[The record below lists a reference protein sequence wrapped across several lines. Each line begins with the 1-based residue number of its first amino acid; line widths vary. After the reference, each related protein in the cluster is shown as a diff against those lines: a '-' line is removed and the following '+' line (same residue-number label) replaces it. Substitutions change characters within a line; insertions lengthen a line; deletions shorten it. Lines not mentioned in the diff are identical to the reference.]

1 MSVERGACQNEKE
14 REKPMAIISPEDR
27 QTLQTLFAQE
37 LQDEVNITYFTQRE
51 SVLIVPGQEC
61 SSCKE
66 TRELL
71 EELTETSDKLH
82 LTVKDFVRDEQEAQ
96 NLGVTRIP
104 AFILQGHARGAVRY
118 FGIPAGYEFSTL
130 VEDLIDVSKGTTRL
144 NEKTRETLATV
155 DQDLHIQVFVTP
167 T

>member
-1 MSVERGACQNEKE
+1 L
-14 REKPMAIISPEDR
+14 AIISPEDR

-37 LQDEVNITYFTQRE
+37 LQDEVHITYFTQRE

-61 SSCKE
+61 FSCKE

-82 LTVKDFVRDEQEAQ
+82 LTVKDFVRDEQEAEG
-96 NLGVTRIP
+96 LGITRIP
-104 AFILQGHARGAVRY
+104 AIILQGHARGAVRY

-130 VEDLIDVSKGTTRL
+130 IEDLIDVSKGMTKL
-144 NEKTRETLATV
+144 SEKTRESLSTV

>member
-1 MSVERGACQNEKE
+1 
-14 REKPMAIISPEDR
+14 MAIISPEDR
-27 QTLQTLFAQE
+27 QRLQTLFTQE

-51 SVLIVPGQEC
+51 SVLIVPGHEC

-96 NLGVTRIP
+96 SLGITRIP
-104 AFILQGHARGAVRY
+104 AFICCG
-118 FGIPAGYEFSTL
+118 
-130 VEDLIDVSKGTTRL
+130 
-144 NEKTRETLATV
+144 
-155 DQDLHIQVFVTP
+155 
-167 T
+167 

>member
-1 MSVERGACQNEKE
+1 
-14 REKPMAIISPEDR
+14 MALISPEDR
-27 QTLQTLFAQE
+27 QTLQTLFAQD
-37 LQDEVNITYFTQRE
+37 LQDEVNITYFTQHD

-61 SSCKE
+61 AYCKD

-71 EELTETSDKLH
+71 EELTGISDKLH
-82 LTVKDFVRDEQEAQ
+82 LTVKDFVRDEQEAK
-96 NLGVTRIP
+96 NLGITHIP
-104 AFILQGHARGAVRY
+104 AFILQGHTKGTVRY

-130 VEDLIDVSKGTTRL
+130 VEDLIDVSKGTTDL
-144 NEKTRETLATV
+144 SEKTREALATV

>member
-1 MSVERGACQNEKE
+1 MFVERTMKRKRGKCK
-14 REKPMAIISPEDR
+14 MAMISPEDR

-37 LQDEVNITYFTQRE
+37 LQDDVNITYFTQRE

-61 SSCKE
+61 SSCRE

-71 EELTETSDKLH
+71 EEVTETSDKLH

-96 NLGVTRIP
+96 ALGITRIP
-104 AFILQGHARGAVRY
+104 AFILQGHTKGAVRY

-144 NEKTRETLATV
+144 SEKTREILATV

>member
-1 MSVERGACQNEKE
+1 
-14 REKPMAIISPEDR
+14 MAIISPEDR
-27 QTLQTLFAQE
+27 QTLQTLFGQE
-37 LQDEVNITYFTQRE
+37 LQDEVTITYFTQRE

-71 EELTETSDKLH
+71 EELTQTSDKLH

-96 NLGVTRIP
+96 GITRIP
-104 AFILQGHARGAVRY
+104 AFILQGHTRGAVRY

-130 VEDLIDVSKGTTRL
+130 VEDLIDVSKGTTKL
-144 NEKTRETLATV
+144 SEKTREILATV

>member
-1 MSVERGACQNEKE
+1 MKRKRGKS
-14 REKPMAIISPEDR
+14 KMTIISAEDR

-37 LQDEVNITYFTQRE
+37 LQDDVNITYFTQRE
-51 SVLIVPGQEC
+51 SVLIIPGQEC
-61 SSCKE
+61 SYCKE

-71 EELTETSDKLH
+71 EEVTDISDKLH

-96 NLGVTRIP
+96 DLGITHIP
-104 AFILQGHARGAVRY
+104 AFILQGHTKGAVRY
-118 FGIPAGYEFSTL
+118 FGIPSGYEFSTL
-130 VEDLIDVSKGTTRL
+130 VEDLVDVSKGTTNL
-144 NEKTRETLATV
+144 SEKTREALATV

>member
-1 MSVERGACQNEKE
+1 MAHAMKRKRGKS
-14 REKPMAIISPEDR
+14 KMTIISAEDR

-37 LQDEVNITYFTQRE
+37 LQDEVTITYFTQRD
-51 SVLIVPGQEC
+51 SVLIVPGQES

-71 EELTETSDKLH
+71 EEVTDISDKLH

-96 NLGVTRIP
+96 DLGITHIP
-104 AFILQGHARGAVRY
+104 AFILQGHTKGAVRY
-118 FGIPAGYEFSTL
+118 FGIPTGYEFSTL
-130 VEDLIDVSKGTTRL
+130 IEDLIDVSKGTTNL
-144 NEKTRETLATV
+144 SEKTREALATV